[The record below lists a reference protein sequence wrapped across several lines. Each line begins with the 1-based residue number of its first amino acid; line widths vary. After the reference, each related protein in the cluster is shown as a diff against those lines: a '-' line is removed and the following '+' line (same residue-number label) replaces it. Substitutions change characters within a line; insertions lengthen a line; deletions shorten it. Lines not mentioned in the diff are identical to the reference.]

1 MTLEIGIFRKKF
13 IGGSVYIFN
22 KKNGFA
28 AWAGLG
34 LVFAGL
40 MACSSDEDVITIREH
55 ADNLPAK
62 IETTIVIGENGDTL
76 KKIDT
81 IPPSIEPSKTID
93 PVTGDTF
100 IVYDTLYIPT
110 DTTLEWKGNSALVI
124 SEISPI
130 NLDWLDEKGD
140 DPGWVEIYNAGSV
153 TANLKGYS
161 LVESRNKARKW
172 VFGEELIEPKKFRI
186 VFCDKN
192 DVNAVPPDANTTLHT
207 RTHTNW
213 KLEKDGGTVYLI
225 DPYYGIRDSVNYPKL
240 SAGMSW
246 GIVDGGEWKYFEKPT
261 PEQPNTAS
269 TAYDGIAPEFTFS
282 GSEGGFYSSEKTLN
296 PPTNLPEGMK
306 VRCTQ
311 DGSVPTES
319 SPEFKETLTI
329 DHNMVLRCA
338 AFKQGLLTK
347 EVVTNSYFIGETVNM
362 PVVSVSVD
370 PSFFVKYYKKTNGGE
385 PDMDHDQMYAPNKSY
400 PDDSGELPVHVEY
413 FENGSKSKGKA
424 WEANGGISLMGGWSR
439 MEPKKSVAIVMRE
452 EYGGTWLH
460 YPLFETRKGV
470 NDKYKGFNLRNNGNR
485 FVSDY
490 FADAVGGA
498 ILEGSGVDYQRSRQV
513 VVFYNGKYYGI
524 HDMRERFNKNFVET
538 NYGIDASSVTFLKH
552 LGVKVEASNGTP
564 DEYLAMLEY
573 AAEHD
578 FGKDDEAYN
587 YMSKLMDMGNF
598 ANYMLAEMYV
608 HNGDWP
614 NNNVRVWKAPDSPL
628 WKFMIYDLDHG
639 FDWDWGVKGFGKHE
653 NMFDWVKQGGRS
665 EGSCYTSSK
674 DKFTGDKAHCF
685 HVLYTRLIENANFKR
700 LFLNHAAVMLESYLN
715 AENVEAKRAFL
726 AGMLDQADVDR
737 DMDVE
742 AYKDRRGSY
751 KGGHFDYKGDDL
763 TTWAKS
769 RDSEFQSEIQEEF
782 GVSGLVSVTIAAN
795 GNGSI
800 LMEGMTL
807 PGSTATMTNYKGKF
821 FGGNLIE
828 LTAVPADGFAFSGW
842 SDNCVP
848 FPEMPTK
855 CLAVV
860 ADGLTVTATFK

>member
-1 MTLEIGIFRKKF
+1 M
-13 IGGSVYIFN
+13 
-22 KKNGFA
+22 NGFA
-28 AWAGLG
+28 VMAGLG

-40 MACSSDEDVITIREH
+40 MACSSEDDVITVREH
-55 ADNLPAK
+55 ADNNLPGK
-62 IETTIVIGENGDTL
+62 VETTLVVNPNGDTVA
-76 KKIDT
+76 KIDT
-81 IPPSIEPSKTID
+81 IPPQFDSTRTID
-93 PVTGDTF
+93 PVTGDT
-100 IVYDTLYIPT
+100 VYKYDTLYIPA
-110 DTTLEWKGNSALVI
+110 DTTLQWKGNSALVI
-124 SEISPI
+124 TEISPV
-130 NLDWLDEKGD
+130 NLDWLDENGD
-140 DPGWVEIYNAGSV
+140 DPGWIEIYNAGSEA
-153 TANLKGYS
+153 ANLKGYA
-161 LVESRNKARKW
+161 LVENLAKPRKW
-172 VFGEELIEPKKFRI
+172 VFGDELIAAKSFRT

-192 DVNAVPPDANTTLHT
+192 NIAAVAPSSDTSIYKL

-213 KLEKDGGTVYLI
+213 KLEKNGGSVYLI
-225 DPYYGIRDSVNYPKL
+225 DPYYGIRDSVAYPKL

-246 GIVDGGEWKYFEKPT
+246 GIVDGGSWKYFDKPT

-269 TAYDGIAPEFTFS
+269 TAYDGVAPEFTFS

-296 PPTNLPEGMK
+296 PPTKLPEGMK

-347 EVVTNSYFIGETVNM
+347 DVVTNSYFIGETVNM

-370 PSFFVKYYKKTNGGE
+370 PSFFEKYYKKTSGGE
-385 PDMDHDQMYAPNKSY
+385 PDMDCNQMYAPNECY
-400 PDDSGELPVHVEY
+400 PNDSGELPVHVEY
-413 FENGSKSKGKA
+413 FEKGSKTTGKT
-424 WEANGGISLMGGWSR
+424 WEADGGISLMGGWSR
-439 MEPKKSVAIVMRE
+439 MERKKSVAIVMRE

-460 YPLFETRKGV
+460 YPLFEPLRG
-470 NDKYKGFNLRNNGNR
+470 NDDKYKGFNLRNNGNR

-513 VVFYNGKYYGI
+513 VVFYNGTYYGI
-524 HDMRERFNKNFVET
+524 HDMRERFNKNFVES

-552 LGVKVEASNGTP
+552 LGKNVEASNGSP
-564 DEYLAMLEY
+564 DEYIAMLEY
-573 AAEHD
+573 AAAHD
-578 FGKDDEAYN
+578 FSTDEDAYT
-587 YMSKLMDMGNF
+587 YMASHMDMGNF

-614 NNNVRVWKAPDSPL
+614 NNNVRVWKSPESPL
-628 WKFMIYDLDHG
+628 WKFMVYDLDHG
-639 FDWDWGVKGFGKHE
+639 FDWKWGVDGFDKHE
-653 NMFDWVKQGGRS
+653 NMFNWVKQGGRAN
-665 EGSCYTSSK
+665 GSCYTSSNK
-674 DKFTGDKAHCF
+674 AFTGEKAHCF
-685 HVLYTRLIENANFKR
+685 HVLYAKLIENSNFKR
-700 LFLNHAAVMLESYLN
+700 LFLNHAAVMLEYYLN
-715 AENVEAKRAFL
+715 ASNIEKKRAFL
-726 AGMLDQADVDR
+726 AGMLNADDVAR
-737 DMDVE
+737 DMAVE
-742 AYKDRRGSY
+742 AYKERRMSY
-751 KGGHFDYKGDDL
+751 GDFDPYGERL

-828 LTAVPADGFAFSGW
+828 LTAVPADGFAFTGW

-855 CLAVV
+855 CLATVT
-860 ADGLTVTATFK
+860 DGLTVTATFK